1 MDEMIYVAMTGA
13 KQTEYAQAINSNNL
27 ANIST
32 TGFRADLHSFSSVPV
47 DGPGI
52 DTRINAVVDSY
63 GTDFS
68 HGPTMTTGNELDV
81 AIEGEGYLAVQAP
94 DGTEAYTR
102 AGDLHFDMQA
112 GGLLTTGSGHPV
124 MGDGGPVAIPPNSGV
139 TIGDDGTITVQPIG
153 QSVETLAIVDRLKL
167 VNPERG
173 LLQKGPDGLMHLP
186 DGDVAFAD
194 PGVTVT
200 AGALEQSNVNVAK
213 TLVNMIELA
222 RQYEMQVNVIK
233 ESKENADAAS
243 QIMRIG

>member
-1 MDEMIYVAMTGA
+1 MDEMIYIAMTGA

-47 DGPGI
+47 DGPGV

-68 HGPTMTTGNELDV
+68 QGPVMNTGRDLDV
-81 AIEGEGYLAVQAP
+81 AIQGDGYLAVQSP

-102 AGDLHFDMQA
+102 AGDLRVEA
-112 GGLLTTGSGHPV
+112 GGLLVTGAGHLV
-124 MGDGGPVAIPPNSGV
+124 IGDGGPVAIPPNSSLL
-139 TIGDDGTITVQPIG
+139 IGGDGTISVRLLG
-153 QSVETLAIVDRLKL
+153 QGPETLAIVDRIKL
-167 VNPERG
+167 VNPERS
-173 LLQKGPDGLMHLP
+173 LLQKGADGLLHMQ
-186 DGDVAFAD
+186 DGDAAFAD
-194 PGVTVT
+194 PTVTVT
-200 AGALEQSNVNVAK
+200 SGALEQSNVNVAK

-233 ESKENADAAS
+233 ASKENADAAS
-243 QIMRIG
+243 QIMRFG